1 LLGSTSWGSTDLM
14 PQDLELVEYSPE
26 WGFTGFTAW
35 KSSGVYSLEVYRSFV
50 IRFMIWSSQNTHSH
64 WVYTLGVYHSRSKVW
79 GSSDLMLPSLGLL
92 ENSFKLGSTPWRP
105 SGDLQISGHH
115 IWIWLGVYSL
125 GLYRCHAT
133 TFDSWILAEY
143 SFKWGATVWGST
155 AGVCNLGV
163 CRFTPLSYERYIGPL
178 TVPAVWGKL
187 NQTLQMIRA
196 PKY

>member
-1 LLGSTSWGSTDLM
+1 M

-115 IWIWLGVYSL
+115 IWIWLGY
-125 GLYRCHAT
+125 
-133 TFDSWILAEY
+133 
-143 SFKWGATVWGST
+143 TVWGST
-155 AGVCNLGV
+155 DVMPPHLILG
-163 CRFTPLSYERYIGPL
+163 FWQSTHSNGGLQSGGL
-178 TVPAVWGKL
+178 QLGSATWGSADSL
-187 NQTLQMIRA
+187 H
-196 PKY
+196 